1 MSQAKPQGQQY
12 RLYFQFVLIGAAIGL
27 YYGLFYRASQ
37 TEPDFGM
44 AIILSFIAALVT
56 VVIRSWKK
64 GRTFK
69 VILIDFLKI
78 LAMFLAFMIGLELRK
93 VIYELWGKTI
103 LVIFTTGL
111 GILVGLL
118 AAIRKKDGQVV
129 SRGQGKEGQ

>member
-1 MSQAKPQGQQY
+1 MSQAEPKGLY
-12 RLYFQFVLIGAAIGL
+12 RIYFQFILIGAAIGL
-27 YYGLFYRASQ
+27 YYGLFYQGSQ

-44 AIILSFIAALVT
+44 AIILSFFAALVT

-69 VILIDFLKI
+69 AIAFDFLKV

-93 VIYELWGKTI
+93 VVYDLWGKTVV
-103 LVIFTTGL
+103 VIFTTGL

-118 AAIRKKDGQVV
+118 AAIRKKDGQDVP
-129 SRGQGKEGQ
+129 SSQRKEGQ